1 MLRLKRTSV
10 LALYLSHFVT
20 INLAIG
26 FTAGPNHRY
35 VKNHHTIRQAAKGG
49 GKKKASPARTAKGF
63 GAPPPTLEEVISKF
77 RTRVPD
83 DADSQ
88 PCPCGGR
95 SETDK
100 LYRDCCGPLHRN
112 ERLALTMTDVLRSR
126 FSAFSWRLI
135 KYVMD
140 STHETC
146 RDYLEDRVAW
156 ANSLNKY
163 GMFDSFEFVRL
174 EPGPEELS
182 LESENEGFIEFNVTL
197 RAKDPS
203 YLEDV
208 STLISGQETK
218 ITERS
223 RFLRDPNTGVWT
235 YASGEVRSNVAGLED
250 TSLNK

>member
-1 MLRLKRTSV
+1 MFRLRSKSV
-10 LALYLSHFVT
+10 LAFYLIQFVA
-20 INLAIG
+20 IELAIG
-26 FTAGPNHRY
+26 FTTSPSRKHY
-35 VKNHHTIRQAAKGG
+35 TTSHAAKGG
-49 GKKKASPARTAKGF
+49 GKKKASPARTTKGF
-63 GAPPPTLEEVISKF
+63 GAPPPTLEEVIAKF

-95 SETDK
+95 SETNK
-100 LYRDCCGPLHRN
+100 LYGDCCGPLHRK

-135 KYVMD
+135 NYVMD

-163 GMFDSFEFVRL
+163 GMFDSFEFVKL

-182 LESENEGFIEFNVTL
+182 AENENEGFIEFNVTL

-208 STLISGQETK
+208 STMISGQETK

-223 RFLRDPNTGVWT
+223 RFVRDPTTGVWT

-250 TSLNK
+250 TSLNT